1 MDKPVR
7 VVARACFFM
16 STPPSGFFDVDAR
29 VTDRWTKGE
38 REVNTARRVHL
49 PPMSGGK
56 GAVAAVLV
64 GWPVTV
70 VVVAVAL
77 PSFARLVAGLGL
89 VVLGPPVT
97 VRE

>member
-1 MDKPVR
+1 
-7 VVARACFFM
+7 
-16 STPPSGFFDVDAR
+16 
-29 VTDRWTKGE
+29 
-38 REVNTARRVHL
+38 
-49 PPMSGGK
+49 MSGGK